1 MGNNSKENLIYLD
14 NAATTC
20 SLSGCMDII
29 QKYTFSSFYNPSA
42 TYSKAI
48 EVKKDLEKARKN
60 ILNKLNGSEGK
71 LVFTSSG
78 SEANNIALSCLSIP
92 KGSKII
98 VGNAEHSSV
107 FNVTTLLK
115 SLGYNICFAPVNLNG
130 QICLEK
136 FKQILTPDTKL
147 VSIMHVNNE
156 TGAVNDIKLLNSLS
170 KCANKNIIFHADGV
184 QAVGKIPVDMKE
196 LDVDLY
202 SISAHK
208 FGGIKGAAALYA
220 KSQINI
226 KPFIYGGGQEL
237 NIRSSTENITAILCM
252 ELALIH
258 KLKKLEDNIQ
268 KTKSFQQ
275 KLNHYFSKLD
285 NIKILTKIENS
296 NYHIFS
302 FAMKK
307 VKSEIMQHI
316 LEENKIFV
324 GTGSACNSSKHN
336 LRISNALKLGNEYK
350 HGIIRLSFSE
360 ETNEEQIQK
369 FLNIFSLEYNKIY
382 NQLNSGV

>member
-268 KTKSFQQ
+268 KMKSFQQ
-275 KLNHYFSKLD
+275 KLNHYFSK
-285 NIKILTKIENS
+285 
-296 NYHIFS
+296 
-302 FAMKK
+302 KK

-336 LRISNALKLGNEYK
+336 LRISNALELNNEYK

-360 ETNEEQIQK
+360 KTNEEQIQK